1 MYVSWTA
8 LFLIV
13 CSLWTKN
20 KNMGNKPK
28 FRWYVSFLLRQW
40 IAWVNVRSV
49 IINQQVRFRA
59 KQRAKYSSLQ
69 LVSNCVKH
77 CIKLTTQISTAINAP
92 FSQNSNRMASSV
104 DRNRKFCERIF
115 FNSFKIQGKVL
126 AFRLTKLLWF
136 VDFAIQFCFRWK
148 ISFHKKWPSSQV
160 WQWRDFLGIAILCYA

>member
-92 FSQNSNRMASSV
+92 FSQNSNRMAS
-104 DRNRKFCERIF
+104 
-115 FNSFKIQGKVL
+115 
-126 AFRLTKLLWF
+126 RLTTTTSFPSVFFQFLQFSMQSASFSAHRAAPMTQSDLIFPAFSSRF
-136 VDFAIQFCFRWK
+136 VDFEVQFCFRCK
-148 ISFHKKWPSSQV
+148 VSFHEERRSSQV
-160 WQWRDFLGIAILCYA
+160 WQ

>member
-1 MYVSWTA
+1 MIIVGNVRLLDSLVSYC
-8 LFLIV
+8 LQ
-13 CSLWTKN
+13 SLNKN
-20 KNMGNKPK
+20 KNMGNKSK

-92 FSQNSNRMASSV
+92 FSQNSNRMAS
-104 DRNRKFCERIF
+104 
-115 FNSFKIQGKVL
+115 
-126 AFRLTKLLWF
+126 RLTATASFQLLQFSRQRPSFSADRAKLWWQSWL
-136 VDFAIQFCFRWK
+136 DFSSIFYKICRFC
-148 ISFHKKWPSSQV
+148 SS
-160 WQWRDFLGIAILCYA
+160 ILLSL